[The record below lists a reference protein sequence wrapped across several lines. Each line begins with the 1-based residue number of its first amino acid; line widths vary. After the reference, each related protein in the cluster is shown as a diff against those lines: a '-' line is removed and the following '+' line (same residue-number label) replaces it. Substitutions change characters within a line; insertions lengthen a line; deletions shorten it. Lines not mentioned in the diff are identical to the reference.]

1 MRRNRNVKSIAFI
14 AATVLV
20 TACVPLHQTTTLSS
34 TKFFKGKEAERQRTF
49 ADAYLYGEA
58 VKDNYAKL
66 KRRQENFRRDSAV
79 AVIAAGA
86 TTLFYTVTGG
96 ASQDVLTGTAVGGA
110 GLYLTADVLTDRLE
124 QEVFQLGYE
133 GVNCV
138 LSDYSRLYD
147 ADAALARYVSLGTG
161 SSKGLI
167 DEAKDDLY
175 AELLGMEVSAEIA
188 SEFVS
193 GFSPEAVIQIQNARI
208 SVALSST
215 SVINRVDSVQNQVE
229 EQRAK
234 IGSDPLTA
242 ARNPFQLVLNRAN
255 QFSGTPI
262 TVPEVDQARPEDKAD
277 ALKNKLTSD
286 SIEAKALDNET
297 QKRDSS
303 LLAKIAHLQAVIAEA
318 VSILSVLEKTIEE
331 GPGKTACNI
340 PDQSGQLALKTQP
353 AELSIPNTQAA
364 YQIVITDPR
373 IQAVQASW
381 AGNVLKSG
389 ASAAAVVPT
398 TQAATYTQPAT
409 VTLNVDNQAT
419 AGTYSLYIADT
430 SGRFA
435 NTIKVEV
442 K

>member
-1 MRRNRNVKSIAFI
+1 MRRSRNVKSIAVV
-14 AATVLV
+14 AASILV
-20 TACVPLHQTTTLSS
+20 TACIPLHQTTTLSS
-34 TKFFKGKEAERQRTF
+34 TEFFKEQEAEKQRSF

-96 ASQDVLTGTAVGGA
+96 ASQDVLTSTAVGGA

-147 ADAALARYVSLGTG
+147 ADAALAYFVG
-161 SSKGLI
+161 SEKDGGALDVAAANFRETAVDAAGDDRKS
-167 DEAKDDLY
+167 AAAAADDLINQTV
-175 AELLGMEVSAEIA
+175 GSTRA
-188 SEFVS
+188 SIL
-193 GFSPEAVIQIQNARI
+193 EARA
-208 SVALSST
+208 SLALNST
-215 SVINRVDSVQNQVE
+215 AVVNRVDGIQNQVE
-229 EQRAK
+229 EQRSR
-234 IGSDPLTA
+234 IGTDPLTA

-255 QFSGTPI
+255 QFSSTPI
-262 TVPEVDQARPEDKAD
+262 TVPNAPSSVGTQEKDQADLYTKLMNTAGYIALFKTAEQARAVLA
-277 ALKNKLTSD
+277 ALK
-286 SIEAKALDNET
+286 A
-297 QKRDSS
+297 
-303 LLAKIAHLQAVIAEA
+303 
-318 VSILSVLEKTIEE
+318 TIKE

-340 PDQSGQLALKTQP
+340 PDQSGQLVLKTHP
-353 AELSIPNTQAA
+353 AELTIPNTQAV

-381 AGNVLKSG
+381 IGKDPQNIGIATVSG
-389 ASAAAVVPT
+389 AY
-398 TQAATYTQPAT
+398 QQPAT
-409 VTLNVDNQAT
+409 VKLTVGDTAPG